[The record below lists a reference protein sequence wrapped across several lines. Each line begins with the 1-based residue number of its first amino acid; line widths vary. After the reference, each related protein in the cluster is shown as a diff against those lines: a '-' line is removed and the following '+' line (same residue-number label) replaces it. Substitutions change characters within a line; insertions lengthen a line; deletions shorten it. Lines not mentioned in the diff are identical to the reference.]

1 MTISTFFHCYHNSA
15 FCKLHHASEEPYLNN
30 DIYHPNELKTPQ
42 PLFFF
47 FPFIAIHYLVEWE
60 WLESLVLFL
69 LDTISAAHALP
80 ISVWNFPAKV
90 LIRINQAK
98 INRIFS
104 NIYQDQTTVTISVGD
119 WGKEEK
125 KQMSLQKCTF
135 YNI

>member
-1 MTISTFFHCYHNSA
+1 V
-15 FCKLHHASEEPYLNN
+15 
-30 DIYHPNELKTPQ
+30 EL
-42 PLFFF
+42 
-47 FPFIAIHYLVEWE
+47 E

-90 LIRINQAK
+90 LIRINQAE

-104 NIYQDQTTVTISVGD
+104 NIYQDQITVTISLGD
-119 WGKEEK
+119 LGERREK
-125 KQMSLQKCTF
+125 KQIRRQKCTF